1 MKKKRYVIVGASA
14 RCRGMFLTNLVQKFA
29 DEVEVTGVY
38 DVNRMRSE
46 YFKNIAGDQMTIYED
61 FDEMLDKEKP
71 DAVLVTTTDKYHH
84 EYIIRALNKGYDVI
98 SEKPITN
105 NYENCVAIAK
115 AVSETGKSVATTFNC
130 RFMPI
135 FAKMKEIIMSGKI
148 GNVLNI
154 NYEYF
159 LNRSH
164 GGDYFKRWHR
174 MMENSGGMLVH
185 KSTHHFD
192 VINWFLE
199 DEPVK
204 VSALG
209 NRLYYGDP
217 SKSFGERCSTC
228 PKGAQCP
235 SFLSQSGR
243 VDKEFYFDAEHLDGY
258 IRDRCC
264 YLPDTDI
271 YDTMSVSVQYSKGTM
286 LTYGL
291 NLFSIRGEGYT
302 MTVTGDKGVLRVENI
317 SPEDV
322 PTDKHRL
329 DLYLEGGEHQV
340 VIFDKGKGTHAGG
353 DERLLAKLFGNDKTD
368 ELHQCADYM
377 AGLVSAMIGIS
388 GNESIATGK
397 TIDVKERI
405 DYLKSL

>member
-1 MKKKRYVIVGASA
+1 MKKKRYVIVGASS
-14 RCRGMFLTNLVQKFA
+14 RCRSMFLINLVENFA
-29 DEVEVTGVY
+29 DTVEITGVY
-38 DVNRMRSE
+38 DPNRVRAE
-46 YFKNIAGDQMTIYED
+46 HFKEIAGDQMTIYDD
-61 FDEMLDKEKP
+61 FDKMLDAEKP

-84 EYIIRALNKGYDVI
+84 EYIIRALKKGYNAI

-105 NYENCVAIAK
+105 TYESCIEIAK

-135 FAKMKEIIMSGKI
+135 FAKMKEIIMSGKL
-148 GNVLNI
+148 GNILNV

-164 GGDYFKRWHR
+164 GGDYFKRWHKL
-174 MMENSGGMLVH
+174 MANSGGMLVH

-209 NRLYYGDP
+209 NRVYYGDIA
-217 SKSFGERCSTC
+217 KSFGERCSTC
-228 PKGAQCP
+228 PKGKECP
-235 SFLSQSGR
+235 SWQTQDEEE
-243 VDKEFYFDAEHLDGY
+243 DKVLYFNAEHLDGY
-258 IRDRCC
+258 IRDKCC
-264 YLPDTDI
+264 FLPETDI
-271 YDTMSVSVQYSKGTM
+271 YDNMSVSVQYSKGTI

-291 NLFSIRGEGYT
+291 NLFSIKGEGWK
-302 MTVTGDKGVLRVENI
+302 MTVTGDKGVMVVDTFAQ
-317 SPEDV
+317 DV
-322 PTDKHRL
+322 PQKHKIN
-329 DLYLEGGEHQV
+329 LYLEGGERQIV
-340 VIFDKGKGTHAGG
+340 LFPIGTGTHAGG
-353 DERLLAKLFGNDKTD
+353 DVRLLAKLFGNDNTD
-368 ELHQCADYM
+368 PLHQCADYM
-377 AGLVSAMIGIS
+377 AGLVSAMIGIC

-397 TIDVKERI
+397 TIDIKERI